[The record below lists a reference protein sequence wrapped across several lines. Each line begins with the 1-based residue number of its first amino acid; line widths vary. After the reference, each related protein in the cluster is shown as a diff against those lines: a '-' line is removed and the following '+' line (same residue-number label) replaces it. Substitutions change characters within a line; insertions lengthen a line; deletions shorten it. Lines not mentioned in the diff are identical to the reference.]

1 MEKPK
6 SPYFNW
12 AANIFENN
20 ISNEFFF
27 SKFRNNERKKNNYIS
42 KYLSIGRLENYY
54 LFSITQFNIFLKLQ
68 FSSVK
73 KFLEDRAQRAGL
85 TI

>member
-1 MEKPK
+1 M
-6 SPYFNW
+6 
-12 AANIFENN
+12 
-20 ISNEFFF
+20 
-27 SKFRNNERKKNNYIS
+27 RGKNSYIS

-54 LFSITQFNIFLKLQ
+54 LFSITQFNIFLKLR

-73 KFLEDRAQRAGL
+73 KYLEDRAQSAGL